1 MNLYLYQKNNHKPKS
16 IGQTRERPLKERFA
30 KEETMNT
37 VDEILEVNEPHTERN
52 KENCCCLKHTQGRNN
67 ISIGFNRKT
76 Y

>member
-1 MNLYLYQKNNHKPKS
+1 
-16 IGQTRERPLKERFA
+16 
-30 KEETMNT
+30 MNT

-52 KENCCCLKHTQGRNN
+52 KENYYSLKHTQGRNN